1 MRLHEYQG
9 KVLLKALKPKTKET
23 ADHSLPYVIA
33 AAVVDGNVLPESF
46 SDEKLKDPRIR
57 EVLQK
62 IKVVADPEVDELF
75 PRIKRARVTITTTDG
90 QRYTAQT
97 DVAKGDPADPMSDED
112 IIAKFR
118 ANARGVLSSER
129 MDEVTEATWRLDR
142 LANMRKYM
150 ELLISDV

>member
-129 MDEVTEATWRLDR
+129 MDEVTEATWRLDS
-142 LANMRKYM
+142 LANMREFM
-150 ELLISDV
+150 ELLISDI

>member
-1 MRLHEYQG
+1 MHEYQG

-33 AAVVDGNVLPESF
+33 AALVDGNVLPESF

-62 IKVVADPEVDELF
+62 IKVVSDPEIDELF

-129 MDEVTEATWRLDR
+129 MDEVTEATWRLDS

-150 ELLISDV
+150 ELLISDI

>member
-1 MRLHEYQG
+1 MHEYQG

-33 AAVVDGNVLPESF
+33 AALVDGNVLPESF

-62 IKVVADPEVDELF
+62 IKVVSDPEIDGLF

-90 QRYTAQT
+90 QSYTAQT

-129 MDEVTEATWRLDR
+129 MDEVTEVTWRLDS

-150 ELLISDV
+150 ELLISDI

>member
-1 MRLHEYQG
+1 MHEYQG

-62 IKVVADPEVDELF
+62 IKVVADPEIDELF

-129 MDEVTEATWRLDR
+129 MDEVTEATWRLDS
-142 LANMRKYM
+142 LANMREYM
-150 ELLISDV
+150 ELLISDI

>member
-1 MRLHEYQG
+1 MHEYQG

-33 AAVVDGNVLPESF
+33 AALVDGNVLPESF

-62 IKVVADPEVDELF
+62 IKVVSDPEIDELF

>member
-1 MRLHEYQG
+1 MHEYQG

-33 AAVVDGNVLPESF
+33 AALVDGNVLPESF

-62 IKVVADPEVDELF
+62 IKVVSDPEIDELF

-97 DVAKGDPADPMSDED
+97 DVAKGDPADHISDED

-129 MDEVTEATWRLDR
+129 MDEVTEATWRLDS
-142 LANMRKYM
+142 LANMREFM
-150 ELLISDV
+150 ELLISDI

>member
-1 MRLHEYQG
+1 MHEYQG

-57 EVLQK
+57 EALPK
-62 IKVVADPEVDELF
+62 IKVVSDPEVDELF

-112 IIAKFR
+112 IVAEFR

-129 MDEVTEATWRLDR
+129 MDEVIEATWRLDS
-142 LANMRKYM
+142 LANMREYM
-150 ELLISDV
+150 ELLISDI

>member
-1 MRLHEYQG
+1 MHEYQG

-33 AAVVDGNVLPESF
+33 AALVDGNVLPESF

-57 EVLQK
+57 ELLPK
-62 IKVVADPEVDELF
+62 IKVVSDPEIDELF

-90 QRYTAQT
+90 QSYTAQT

-112 IIAKFR
+112 IVAKFR
-118 ANARGVLSSER
+118 ANARGVISSGR
-129 MDEVTEATWRLDR
+129 MDEVIEATWRLDS
-142 LANMRKYM
+142 LTNMREYM
-150 ELLISDV
+150 ELLISDI

>member
-1 MRLHEYQG
+1 MHEYQG

-62 IKVVADPEVDELF
+62 IKVVSDPEIDELF

-129 MDEVTEATWRLDR
+129 MDEVTEATWRLDS
-142 LANMRKYM
+142 LANMREYM
-150 ELLISDV
+150 ELLISDI

>member
-1 MRLHEYQG
+1 MHEYQG

-62 IKVVADPEVDELF
+62 IKVVSDPEIDELF

-118 ANARGVLSSER
+118 ANARGVISSER
-129 MDEVTEATWRLDR
+129 MDKVTEATWRLDS
-142 LANMRKYM
+142 LANMREYM
-150 ELLISDV
+150 ELLISDI

>member
-9 KVLLKALKPKTKET
+9 TVLLKALKPKTKET

-62 IKVVADPEVDELF
+62 IKVVADPEVDELV

-129 MDEVTEATWRLDR
+129 MDEVTEATWRLDS

-150 ELLISDV
+150 ELLISDI

>member
-1 MRLHEYQG
+1 MHEYQG

-33 AAVVDGNVLPESF
+33 AALVDGNVLPESF

-62 IKVVADPEVDELF
+62 IKVVSDPEIDELF

-129 MDEVTEATWRLDR
+129 MDEVTEVTWRLDS

-150 ELLISDV
+150 ELLISDI

>member
-1 MRLHEYQG
+1 MHEYQG
-9 KVLLKALKPKTKET
+9 KVLLKALKPKTMET
-23 ADHSLPYVIA
+23 ADHGLPYVIA

-46 SDEKLKDPRIR
+46 GDEKLKDPRIR

-62 IKVVADPEVDELF
+62 IKVVSDPEIDELF

-150 ELLISDV
+150 ELLISDI

>member
-1 MRLHEYQG
+1 MHEYQG

-62 IKVVADPEVDELF
+62 IKVVSDSEIDELF

-118 ANARGVLSSER
+118 ANARGVISSER
-129 MDEVTEATWRLDR
+129 MDKVTEATWRLDS
-142 LANMRKYM
+142 LANMREYM
-150 ELLISDV
+150 ELLISDI

>member
-1 MRLHEYQG
+1 M
-9 KVLLKALKPKTKET
+9 LLKALKPKTKET

-57 EVLQK
+57 ELLAK
-62 IKVVADPEVDELF
+62 IKVVSDPEIDELF

-90 QRYTAQT
+90 QSYTAQT

-112 IIAKFR
+112 IVAKFR
-118 ANARGVLSSER
+118 ANARGVISSGR
-129 MDEVTEATWRLDR
+129 MDEVIEATWRLDS
-142 LANMRKYM
+142 LANMREYM

>member
-1 MRLHEYQG
+1 MHEYQG

-33 AAVVDGNVLPESF
+33 AALVDGNVLPESF

-62 IKVVADPEVDELF
+62 IKVVSDPEIDELF

-129 MDEVTEATWRLDR
+129 MDEVTEVTWRLDS
-142 LANMRKYM
+142 LANMREYM
-150 ELLISDV
+150 ELLISDI